1 MLRVFSLVV
10 LAVLIEHLV
19 SQIKDP
25 RLTLVAVLIG
35 GAPLLLGSWLRRSRQ
50 PGQQVATEAHAAP
63 AAGRRIGRAA
73 PALAGVTPARS
84 EPAATVHERRW
95 R

>member
-1 MLRVFSLVV
+1 MVRVFSLVV

-19 SQIKDP
+19 NQIKDP

-35 GAPLLLGSWLRRSRQ
+35 GALLLRSWLRRSRQ
-50 PGQQVATEAHAAP
+50 PGQQVATEAHVAP

-73 PALAGVTPARS
+73 PALAGVTPAGS